1 MIERSASALFFCA
14 LVANCANFFAYVKNL
29 LYLCGRKGFDTKH
42 KDMIIT
48 TTPTIEGHTIKE
60 YKGLV
65 SGEVIFGMNFLKD
78 IGASLRDF
86 FGGRTSLYEQDMLEE
101 RETAQKEMAERAR
114 QMGANAIIGV
124 SFGYETMGQA
134 NGMIMI
140 SISGTAVVID

>member
-1 MIERSASALFFCA
+1 
-14 LVANCANFFAYVKNL
+14 
-29 LYLCGRKGFDTKH
+29 
-42 KDMIIT
+42 MIIT

-78 IGASLRDF
+78 FGASLRDF
-86 FGGRTSLYEQDMLEE
+86 FGGRTSTYERDMLEG
-101 RETAQKEMAERAR
+101 RETAQKEMQQRAA
-114 QMGANAIIGV
+114 QMGANAIVGV

>member
-1 MIERSASALFFCA
+1 MI
-14 LVANCANFFAYVKNL
+14 V
-29 LYLCGRKGFDTKH
+29 
-42 KDMIIT
+42 T

-86 FGGRTSLYEQDMLEE
+86 FGGRTQSYENAMLEG
-101 RETAQKEMAERAR
+101 RETAEKEMQQRAR
-114 QMGANAIIGV
+114 EMGANAIVGV

>member
-1 MIERSASALFFCA
+1 MI
-14 LVANCANFFAYVKNL
+14 V
-29 LYLCGRKGFDTKH
+29 
-42 KDMIIT
+42 T

-86 FGGRTSLYEQDMLEE
+86 FGGRTQSYENAMLEG
-101 RETAQKEMAERAR
+101 RETAEKEMQQRAR
-114 QMGANAIIGV
+114 EMGANAIVGV
-124 SFGYETMGQA
+124 SFGYEAMGQS

>member
-1 MIERSASALFFCA
+1 
-14 LVANCANFFAYVKNL
+14 
-29 LYLCGRKGFDTKH
+29 
-42 KDMIIT
+42 MIIT

-86 FGGRTSLYEQDMLEE
+86 FGGRTDSYEKAMFEG
-101 RETAQKEMAERAR
+101 RETAQKEMVERAAA
-114 QMGANAIIGV
+114 MGANAIVGV

>member
-1 MIERSASALFFCA
+1 
-14 LVANCANFFAYVKNL
+14 
-29 LYLCGRKGFDTKH
+29 
-42 KDMIIT
+42 MIIT

-78 IGASLRDF
+78 FGASLRDF
-86 FGGRTSLYEQDMLEE
+86 FGGRTNSYEKAMLEG
-101 RETAQKEMAERAR
+101 REIAEKEMRTRA
-114 QMGANAIIGV
+114 QNMGANAIVGV
-124 SFGYETMGQA
+124 SFGYETLGQS

>member
-1 MIERSASALFFCA
+1 
-14 LVANCANFFAYVKNL
+14 
-29 LYLCGRKGFDTKH
+29 
-42 KDMIIT
+42 MIIT

-86 FGGRTSLYEQDMLEE
+86 FGGRTSYYEQDMLEA

>member
-1 MIERSASALFFCA
+1 MI
-14 LVANCANFFAYVKNL
+14 V
-29 LYLCGRKGFDTKH
+29 
-42 KDMIIT
+42 T

-78 IGASLRDF
+78 FGASLRDF
-86 FGGRTSLYEQDMLEE
+86 FGGRTDSYEKAMLEG
-101 RETAQKEMAERAR
+101 RETAQK
-114 QMGANAIIGV
+114 IVGV

-134 NGMIMI
+134 NSMIMI